1 MSASTIR
8 RETFLSS
15 IELTRELLRG
25 LGLSEREVR
34 FVVETFKVH
43 DRRRLYEDY
52 RHYTDVEKLQA
63 AARSSSQELE
73 DLFAE
78 DATEQ
83 AKAEA
88 DQEQKVS

>member
-1 MSASTIR
+1 
-8 RETFLSS
+8 
-15 IELTRELLRG
+15 
-25 LGLSEREVR
+25 
-34 FVVETFKVH
+34 
-43 DRRRLYEDY
+43 
-52 RHYTDVEKLQA
+52 
-63 AARSSSQELE
+63 LE